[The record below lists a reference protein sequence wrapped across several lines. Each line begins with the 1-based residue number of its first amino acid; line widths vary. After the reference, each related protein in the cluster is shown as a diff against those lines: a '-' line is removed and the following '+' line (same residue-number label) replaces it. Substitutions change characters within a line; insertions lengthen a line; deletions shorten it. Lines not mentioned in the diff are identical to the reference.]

1 MIFSYTLNRYDEDGY
16 IYIVKHNSM
25 RFEFIIDFNKFKK
38 YTVVNNWF
46 DMENYYINENHDLKK
61 LPYTYNTI
69 LYDKKEYHKLT
80 QYEYDKYFYILNI
93 VNDNHYLYKELY
105 DKLVDYYKKEY
116 YQTKNKNKKIKITEI

>member
-25 RFEFIIDFNKFKK
+25 IFEFIIDFNKFKK

-46 DMENYYINENHDLKK
+46 DMENYYINENYDLKK
-61 LPYTYNTI
+61 LPYSYNTI
-69 LYDKKEYHKLT
+69 LYDKKDYHKLT

-105 DKLVDYYKKEY
+105 DKLIDYYKKEY

>member
-1 MIFSYTLNRYDEDGY
+1 MTKMA

-25 RFEFIIDFNKFKK
+25 IFEFIIDFNKFKK

-46 DMENYYINENHDLKK
+46 DMENYYINENYDLKK
-61 LPYTYNTI
+61 LPYSYNTI

-105 DKLVDYYKKEY
+105 GKLVDNYKKEY